1 MGIALL
7 FLLYDSEHFEAQA
20 VDYYLTL
27 KRSTHPV
34 ETLVGGHMCEYD
46 VTNLLH
52 PLSGFGID
60 F

>member
-1 MGIALL
+1 MIQNT
-7 FLLYDSEHFEAQA
+7 FEAQA
-20 VDYYLTL
+20 VDYHPTL
-27 KRSTHPV
+27 KRSTHP
-34 ETLVGGHMCEYD
+34 EKTLVGGGHMYEYD